1 MKYRFIGLS
10 MTVLFSVV
18 TFGQI
23 TVKGTVKDK
32 EALPIP
38 GVNITI
44 KGTTTGVST
53 DFDGK
58 YSIVVPNQ
66 EAQLQ
71 FSYIGFTTKTVTVG
85 DKLVV
90 DLVLEQEGKAL
101 DEVVVIGYASVKKKD
116 VTSSIASIKGKELQ
130 TMTVSNATESL
141 QGKVAGVQ
149 ITGAG
154 GPGAQ
159 PRVLIRGISTV
170 NLSTDPLYV
179 VDGIPMGT
187 GINFLNNNEIESMDV
202 LKDASASA
210 IYGSRASN
218 GVILN
223 KKKKGKSGKPKF
235 NVDYS
240 NGYQIMT
247 NPYIMANAESY
258 ADIMNKANINSG
270 YSEYKPN
277 AEQYRGKTTD
287 WWGTGVT
294 KASPTTNASIGVSG
308 GSDKSTYAASL
319 NYFKS
324 ESFLGVGGY
333 ERITIRLA
341 NDFKFSDKVSMGIT
355 LNPRYETY
363 GSPGNWADFV
373 KIDPITS
380 IYKPADELN
389 GTENIY
395 SIYDRSDT
403 FVYNP
408 VAAVARYDDFTD
420 QYNLNTNSYL
430 QFEPI
435 KGLVFRTQGSI
446 DFGNSVT
453 SKFTPDF
460 IIDAAFEKAEI
471 NSIERK
477 STTSVDW
484 TWANTLTYSKTFA
497 TKHNA
502 SLMIA
507 NSMEEYNGKDV
518 RGYGEGL
525 PNNDKSTRE
534 LNAATK
540 NYKSE
545 GSAWSNSLMSFFS
558 RLSYNYD
565 SKYYLMATIR
575 RDGSSKFKDD
585 NKWGNF
591 PSASAS
597 WRISNESFMENTKP
611 VISNLSL
618 RAGWGRVGN
627 QGLPPNVFE
636 SNIGQ
641 GFAPDGSG
649 SGFLTTSFPSSL
661 ANKDIKWETVEDINF
676 GLDFSLLKNKLS
688 GSLEY
693 YEKKTIDMLFKKQ
706 FPSYAGFPD
715 NSRIWTNVGSMKSNG
730 IDLLL
735 SYKNK
740 KDNFSYG
747 ADFTFTTVNI
757 KMLSLATE
765 GEKLFATN
773 GRTLSEAGEEPG
785 YYYGFVT
792 DGLFQNQ
799 TELNSH
805 TNENGTPLQPK
816 AQAGD
821 IRFKD
826 LNGDGTLDDKDR
838 TKLGSPWADFTM
850 GLNLNFAYKNFD
862 LIANFYA
869 SIGNELVN
877 QNISDLY
884 NGASLT
890 NKVAN
895 LDQVAWNG
903 EGTSNYIPRLA
914 KDDNNL
920 NFINFSSFYIE
931 DGSFMRMKN
940 IQLGYTFLN
949 KFGLDKLRLSLSGQN
964 LWTITNYTGVDPE
977 VGGGDSN
984 SRENVIGSGFG
995 GWNYPVQPTFLF
1007 GLNVAF

>member
-1 MKYRFIGLS
+1 MKYKFIWLCMTILLS
-10 MTVLFSVV
+10 TT

-23 TVKGTVKDK
+23 TIKGTVKDK
-32 EALPIP
+32 DALPIP
-38 GVNITI
+38 GANVAV
-44 KGTTTGVST
+44 KGTTTAVST

-58 YSIVVPNQ
+58 YAIVIPNKD
-66 EAQLQ
+66 AQLQ

-85 DKLVV
+85 DKVVV

-101 DEVVVIGYASVKKKD
+101 EEVVVIGYATVKRKD
-116 VTSSIASIKGKELQ
+116 VTSSIASIKGKDLQ
-130 TMTVSNATESL
+130 TMTVSNVTESL

-187 GINFLNNNEIESMDV
+187 GINFLSPNEIESMDV
-202 LKDASASA
+202 LKDASATA

-218 GVILN
+218 GVIQITT
-223 KKKKGKSGKPKF
+223 KKGKSGKPKF
-235 NVDYS
+235 NVDWS
-240 NGYQIMT
+240 NGFQIMT
-247 NPYIMANAESY
+247 NPYVMANAESY
-258 ADIMNKANINSG
+258 ADIMNKAFINSG
-270 YSEYKPN
+270 YSEYKPD
-277 AEQYRGKTTD
+277 APQYRGKTTD
-287 WWGTGVT
+287 WWRAGVT

-308 GSDKSTYAASL
+308 GSDKHTYAASL
-319 NYFKS
+319 NYYKS
-324 ESFLGVGGY
+324 ESFLGVGGF
-333 ERITIRLA
+333 ERITARIA
-341 NDFKFSDKVSMGIT
+341 NDFKFSDKVSVGIT

-363 GSPGNWADFV
+363 GSPDNWKDFV
-373 KIDPITS
+373 KIDPITP
-380 IYKPADELN
+380 IYKPVDQLN

-395 SIYDRSDT
+395 SIYARSDT

-408 VAAVARYDDFTD
+408 VAAVARFDDFTD
-420 QYNLNTNSYL
+420 QYNLNTNAYL
-430 QFEPI
+430 QYEPI

-446 DFGNSVT
+446 ELANSVT

-477 STTSVDW
+477 STTKVDW
-484 TWANTLTYSKTFA
+484 TWQTTATYSKTFA
-497 TKHNA
+497 QKHKT
-502 SLMIA
+502 SLMVGTT
-507 NSMEEYNGKDV
+507 MEEYNGNDV
-518 RGYGEGL
+518 KGYGEGL
-525 PNNDKSTRE
+525 PNNSQSIRE

-540 NYKSE
+540 NFKSE
-545 GSAWSNSLMSFFS
+545 GNRWSDSVLSFLS

-565 SKYYLMATIR
+565 SKYYLTATIR
-575 RDGSSKFKDD
+575 RDGSSKFLAN
-585 NKWGNF
+585 NKWANF

-597 WRISNESFMENTKP
+597 WRISNEGFMESTKS

-627 QGLPPNVFE
+627 QSLPGDVYLSKAGLG
-636 SNIGQ
+636 S
-641 GFAPDGSG
+641 APDGG
-649 SGFLTTSFPSSL
+649 SGFIITSYPSSL

-676 GLDFSLLKNKLS
+676 GLDFSLLKNKFS

-693 YEKKTIDMLFKKQ
+693 YEKKTIDMIFLKQ
-706 FPSYAGFPD
+706 YPLSAGYPD

-740 KDNFSYG
+740 KGDFSYG
-747 ADFTFTTVNI
+747 VDLTFTTVNI
-757 KMLSLATE
+757 KMVSLATE
-765 GEKLFATN
+765 GEKLFASKN
-773 GRTLSEAGEEPG
+773 RTVTEAGEEPG

-792 DGLFQNQ
+792 DGLFQNL

-805 TNENGTPLQPK
+805 TNENGTKLQPY

-826 LNGDGTLDDKDR
+826 INGDGTLDDKDR

-914 KDDNNL
+914 RDDNNL
-920 NFINFSSFYIE
+920 NFKNFSSLYIE

-940 IQLGYTFLN
+940 IQIGYTFLN
-949 KFGLDKLRLSLSGQN
+949 QFGLDKLRLSLSGQN

>member
-1 MKYRFIGLS
+1 MKYKFIGFCFA
-10 MTVLFSVV
+10 VLCSIA
-18 TFGQI
+18 TYGQI
-23 TVKGTVKDK
+23 TIKGTVKDK

-38 GVNITI
+38 GANVAV
-44 KGTTTGVST
+44 KGTGTAVST

-58 YSIVVPNQ
+58 YSIVIPNKN
-66 EAQLQ
+66 AQLQ
-71 FSYIGFTTKTVTVG
+71 FSYIGFTTNTVTVG
-85 DKLVV
+85 DKVVV
-90 DLVLEQEGKAL
+90 DVVLEQAGQAL
-101 DEVVVIGYASVKKKD
+101 DEVVVIGYATVKKKD
-116 VTSSIASIKGKELQ
+116 VTTSISSIKGKELQ
-130 TMTVSNATESL
+130 TMTVGNVTESL
-141 QGKVAGVQ
+141 QGKVSGVQ
-149 ITGAG
+149 ITTAG

-170 NLSTDPLYV
+170 NLSTNPLYV

-187 GINFLNNNEIESMDV
+187 GINFLSNNEIESMDV

-218 GVILN
+218 GVILITT
-223 KKKKGKSGKPKF
+223 KKGKSGKPKF
-235 NVDYS
+235 NVDWS
-240 NGYQIMT
+240 NGYQIMN

-258 ADIMNKANINSG
+258 AEIMNKANTNSG
-270 YSEYKPN
+270 YAEYKPN
-277 AEQYRGKTTD
+277 PEQYRGKTTD
-287 WWGTGVT
+287 WWGTGIT
-294 KASPTTNASIGVSG
+294 RATPLTNASIGVSG
-308 GSDKSTYAASL
+308 GSEKNTYAASL
-319 NYFKS
+319 NYYEAK
-324 ESFLGVGGY
+324 SFLGVGGWK
-333 ERITIRLA
+333 RITARIA
-341 NDFKFSDKVSMGIT
+341 DDFKFSDKVSMGIT
-355 LNPRYETY
+355 LNPRFETY

-373 KIDPITS
+373 RIDPITP
-380 IYKPADELN
+380 IYKPANQLN

-395 SIYDRSDT
+395 SIYARSDT

-408 VAAVARYDDFTD
+408 VAAVARYDDYTD

-446 DFGNSVT
+446 EFGNSVT
-453 SKFTPDF
+453 TKFIPDF

-484 TWANTLTYSKTFA
+484 TWANTVTYSKTFA
-497 TKHNA
+497 EKHKA
-502 SLMIA
+502 SLMIG
-507 NSMEEYNGKDV
+507 NSMEENNGKDV
-518 RGYGEGL
+518 KGYGEGL
-525 PNNDKSTRE
+525 PNNSDSVRE
-534 LNAATK
+534 LSAATK

-545 GSAWSNSLMSFFS
+545 GNSWSSAIMSYIS

-565 SKYYLMATIR
+565 SKYYLTANFR
-575 RDGSSKFKDD
+575 RDGSSRFRGD

-591 PSASAS
+591 PSASTS
-597 WRISNESFMENTKP
+597 WRISNEGFMENTKS
-611 VISNLSL
+611 VLNNLSL

-627 QGLPPNVFE
+627 QSLPSNVFD

-641 GFAPDGSG
+641 GYYVYGSNNVVI
-649 SGFLTTSFPSSL
+649 TSFPSSL

-676 GLDFSLLKNKLS
+676 GLDFGFWKNKLS

-706 FPSYAGFPD
+706 FPSYGGFPD

-740 KDNFSYG
+740 KNDFSYG

-757 KMLSLATE
+757 KMVSLATK
-765 GEKLFATN
+765 GEKLYGSSN
-773 GRTLSEAGEEPG
+773 RTLTEEGEEPG
-785 YYYGFVT
+785 YYYGYVA

-805 TNENGTPLQPK
+805 TNENGSLIQPNAK
-816 AQAGD
+816 AGD

-826 LNGDGTLDDKDR
+826 INNDGILDDKDR

-850 GLNLNFAYKNFD
+850 GLNLSFAYKNFD

-877 QNISDLY
+877 QNISELY
-884 NGASLT
+884 NGASLI

-895 LDQVAWNG
+895 LDQIAWNG
-903 EGTSNYIPRLA
+903 EGTSNDVPRLS
-914 KDDNNL
+914 KDDNNE
-920 NFINFSSFYIE
+920 NFTKFSSFYVE
-931 DGSFMRMKN
+931 DGSFLRMKN
-940 IQLGYTFLN
+940 IQIGYTFLN
-949 KFGLDKLRLSLSGQN
+949 QFGLDKFRLSLSGQN
-964 LWTITNYTGVDPE
+964 LWTVTKYKGVDPE
-977 VGGGDSN
+977 VGGD
-984 SRENVIGSGFG
+984 VLGSGFG
-995 GWNYPVQPTFLF
+995 GWNYPVQPTVLL

>member
-1 MKYRFIGLS
+1 MNYRFIWLCLTILLS
-10 MTVLFSVV
+10 TA

-32 EALPIP
+32 DALPIP
-38 GVNITI
+38 GANVAV
-44 KGTTTGVST
+44 KGTATAVST

-58 YSIVVPNQ
+58 YAIVIPNKD
-66 EAQLQ
+66 AQLQ
-71 FSYIGFTTKTVTVG
+71 FSFMGFTTNTVTVG
-85 DKLVV
+85 NKVV
-90 DLVLEQEGKAL
+90 IDIVLEQGGQSLE
-101 DEVVVIGYASVKKKD
+101 EVVVVGYATVKKKD

-130 TMTVSNATESL
+130 TMTVSNVTESL

-187 GINFLNNNEIESMDV
+187 SINFLSNNEIESMDV

-218 GVILN
+218 GVILITT
-223 KKKKGKSGKPKF
+223 KKGKSGKPKF
-235 NVDYS
+235 NVDWS

-308 GSDKSTYAASL
+308 GSEKNTYATSL

-324 ESFLGVGGY
+324 ESFLGVGGF

-341 NDFKFSDKVSMGIT
+341 NDYKFSDKVAVGIT

-373 KIDPITS
+373 RIDPITP
-380 IYKPADELN
+380 IYKPADQLN

-395 SIYDRSDT
+395 SIYARSDT

-408 VAAVARYDDFTD
+408 VAAVARFDDFTD
-420 QYNLNTNSYL
+420 QYNLNTNAYL
-430 QFEPI
+430 QYEPI

-446 DFGNSVT
+446 EFGNAVT
-453 SKFTPDF
+453 SRFTPDF

-471 NSIERK
+471 NSIERRAR
-477 STTSVDW
+477 TNFDW
-484 TWANTLTYSKTFA
+484 TWQTTATYSKTFA
-497 TKHNA
+497 EKHKT
-502 SLMIA
+502 SLMVGA
-507 NSMEEYNGKDV
+507 TMEEYNGNDV

-525 PNNDKSTRE
+525 PNNSGSIRE

-540 NYKSE
+540 NYRSE
-545 GSAWSNSLMSFFS
+545 GNSYSDALQSFLS

-565 SKYYLMATIR
+565 SKYYLTATFR
-575 RDGSSKFKDD
+575 RDGSSKFLAN
-585 NKWGNF
+585 NKWANF

-597 WRISNESFMENTKP
+597 WRISNEGFMENTKS

-627 QGLPPNVFE
+627 QNLPGDVYL
-636 SNIGQ
+636 SRIGQ
-641 GFAPDGSG
+641 GYTVIGGAVVN
-649 SGFLTTSFPSSL
+649 TSFPSSL

-693 YEKKTIDMLFKKQ
+693 YEKKTIDMLFRKQ
-706 FPSYAGFPD
+706 FPTYAGFPD

-740 KDNFSYG
+740 KGDFSYG

-765 GEKLFATN
+765 GEKLFASDN
-773 GRTLSEAGEEPG
+773 RTLTEAGEEPG

-805 TNENGTPLQPK
+805 TNNKGTPLQPN

-826 LNGDGTLDDKDR
+826 INGDGTLDDKDR
-838 TKLGSPWADFTM
+838 TKIGSPWADFTM

-877 QNISDLY
+877 QNISELF
-884 NGASLT
+884 NGASLI

-914 KDDNNL
+914 RDDNNL
-920 NFINFSSFYIE
+920 NFVNFSSFYIE

-949 KFGLDKLRLSLSGQN
+949 QFGLDKLRLSLSGQN
-964 LWTITNYTGVDPE
+964 LWTVTNYTGVDPE
-977 VGGGDSN
+977 VGGG
-984 SRENVIGSGFG
+984 VLGSGFG
-995 GWNYPVQPTFLF
+995 GWNYPVQPTVLF